1 MIGLLM
7 EGDKLMCDG
16 FKIICIRNQIN
27 ICIMIYI
34 NRGGVFVFK
43 LNIVEEILLD
53 DFRNKNYIM
62 VVLV

>member
-1 MIGLLM
+1 
-7 EGDKLMCDG
+7 
-16 FKIICIRNQIN
+16 
-27 ICIMIYI
+27 MIYI

-62 VVLV
+62 VVLVQVMYIMVDFGLKDR

>member
-1 MIGLLM
+1 
-7 EGDKLMCDG
+7 MCDG
-16 FKIICIRNQIN
+16 FKIIRNQIN

>member
-1 MIGLLM
+1 
-7 EGDKLMCDG
+7 
-16 FKIICIRNQIN
+16 
-27 ICIMIYI
+27 MIYI

>member
-7 EGDKLMCDG
+7 EEDKLMCDG
-16 FKIICIRNQIN
+16 FKIIRNQIN
-27 ICIMIYI
+27 ICIMVYI

>member
-1 MIGLLM
+1 M
-7 EGDKLMCDG
+7 
-16 FKIICIRNQIN
+16 F
-27 ICIMIYI
+27 MIYI